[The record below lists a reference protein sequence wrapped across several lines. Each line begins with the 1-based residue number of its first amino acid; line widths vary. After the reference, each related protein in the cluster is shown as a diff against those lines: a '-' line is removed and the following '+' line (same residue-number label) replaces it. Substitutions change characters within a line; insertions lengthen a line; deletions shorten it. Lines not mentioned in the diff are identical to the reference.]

1 VSAPERLT
9 SGNNPVATQVEEPKP
24 SWWRSFIAQ
33 LTGRTLDR
41 AVEVDEVDQDEAVD
55 TESTEPDTT
64 DTIADDDAPVGE
76 PLEAELVDEIPAPA
90 EPEVRPAD
98 ETELEVLDAELV
110 EDPPTVAAVPE
121 VAATPVVEIP
131 DVVHVPEVEE
141 VEPEPAAAVVEVPE
155 LDVAPSTVVEEPEVE
170 EPVTV
175 VEAPTPE
182 LEATDPEPPEPEVA
196 DQEPTATVYVGVE
209 VIPCDDTRAPSGPVK
224 DRDDLTER
232 WVDELRNGGHRQA
245 HGTWEDR
252 GVFGGKSECTLQV
265 AINTYDIPL
274 GELRDKYGDRFIG
287 EVLTRNDIELQSF
300 DQIADYI
307 ERTQLS
313 RSRRKE
319 MEMER

>member
-1 VSAPERLT
+1 V
-9 SGNNPVATQVEEPKP
+9 QVEEPKP
-24 SWWRSFIAQ
+24 IWWRSFIAQ

-55 TESTEPDTT
+55 PESTEPDTT
-64 DTIADDDAPVGE
+64 NTIAGDDAPVGE

-121 VAATPVVEIP
+121 IAEVADTPVVEIP

-141 VEPEPAAAVVEVPE
+141 VEPEPAAEVVEVPE
-155 LDVAPSTVVEEPEVE
+155 LDVAPATVVSEPEVE

-182 LEATDPEPPEPEVA
+182 LEATDPEVADPEPN
-196 DQEPTATVYVGVE
+196 ATVYVEVE

-287 EVLTRNDIELQSF
+287 EVLTRNDIERQSF